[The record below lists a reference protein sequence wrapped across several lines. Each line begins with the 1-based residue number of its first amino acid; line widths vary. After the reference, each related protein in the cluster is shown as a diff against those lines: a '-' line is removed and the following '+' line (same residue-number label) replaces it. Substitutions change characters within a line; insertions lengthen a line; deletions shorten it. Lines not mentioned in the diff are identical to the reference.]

1 MDNPAYQT
9 YMDLLSSEGFDH
21 SITYV
26 PNDVAFG
33 WVDDPIAVQETLATF
48 DIKNFSDTPAAGY
61 ADDELPD
68 HCYLWDFAKMVTGD
82 NLPPR
87 NQGQVGSCFPA
98 GTKIRMA
105 DGSYKNIE
113 DIKLRDKVLTAEGNI
128 GKVTTCFLREE
139 NKSLLSFKCHGH
151 YGLQATAEHPILTQ
165 RGYVRMDELKIGDY
179 VSCPKYIPEN
189 KTSIKTQDYAS
200 WNVKITRKEICRV
213 SGSVMGR
220 KKSVIQI
227 SPMPEEIELTEDFGR
242 LIGLFLAE
250 GNTDKNKVCWTFNID
265 EKDTLAKDVV
275 DILKNQLNAS
285 ARIREIPEKNTCKV
299 ILHGREWSNLFE
311 KLCGNGSGNKAIH
324 KDLLCGPLKFLKET
338 FRGWMDGDGH
348 VSSAKKCIQGVTV
361 SHELALNMFD
371 ITNKLGLSP
380 VIRKSDPKV
389 SHGVKSRRRRYDLII
404 STGGGLNKPQ
414 QDENRQWRKITYLG
428 ETKYTGEV
436 FNFEVEGDNSYVVEG
451 IGVHNCVAFG
461 CCSAIEYTMCA
472 EIAQGDAEEF
482 KPLVQEI
489 VYGGSRV
496 EIGNGRLG
504 RGDGSIGAWGADF
517 VRKYGIINRGTFLNG
532 KYNLEKYSESLCRQW
547 GASGV
552 PNDLEPLVKEHPVK
566 YTTQISDWKSAKKSL
581 VQGYGISVA
590 SNQGFTTSRNSKGV
604 CKPSGSWAHQM
615 AIIGYATID
624 GEEHGFILNSWGT
637 YMGTSNIGPGEPSP
651 AGFYAHWSVI
661 DKMLKQDDSFCYSAV
676 QGFPL
681 RKLRWKI

>member
-1 MDNPAYQT
+1 MSDSPYKQYLN
-9 YMDLLSSEGFDH
+9 LLAEEGFD
-21 SITYV
+21 SSVTEV
-26 PNDVAFG
+26 PEGAQFGWIDDQEAVQAVVATLPFKDFEETPAFG
-33 WVDDPIAVQETLATF
+33 LAA
-48 DIKNFSDTPAAGY
+48 S
-61 ADDELPD
+61 ELPD
-68 HCYLWDFAKMVTGD
+68 YCYLWDFAKQVTGD

-189 KTSIKTQDYAS
+189 KSYIKTTNYAS
-200 WNVKITRKEICRV
+200 WNVKITRKEICRL

-227 SPMPEEIELTEDFGR
+227 SPMPEKIELTEDFGR

-275 DILKNQLNAS
+275 DILKNELNAS
-285 ARIREIPEKNTCKV
+285 ARIREMPEKNSCKV

-311 KLCGNGSGNKAIH
+311 RLCGNGSGNKAIH

-414 QDENRQWRKITYLG
+414 QDEKRQWRKITSLG
-428 ETKYTGEV
+428 ETKYTGDV

-461 CCSAIEYTMCA
+461 CCSAIEHTMCV
-472 EIAQGDAEEF
+472 EIANGDLEEF
-482 KPLVQEI
+482 KPLAQEI

-496 EIGNGRLG
+496 EIGGGRLG

-517 VRKYGIINRGTFLNG
+517 VRRYGILNRGIFLDG

-552 PNDLEPLVKEHPVK
+552 PNDLEPLVKEHPVFETAPIK
-566 YTTQISDWKSAKKSL
+566 TWDSAKKAL
-581 VQGYGISVA
+581 YQGYGISIA
-590 SNQGFTTSRNSKGV
+590 SNQGFSTKRDSNGV

-615 AIIGYATID
+615 ALTGFAKINNED
-624 GEEHGFILNSWGT
+624 HGFILNSWGL
-637 YMGTSNIGPGEPSP
+637 YMGTSNIGPGNPSL

-661 DKMLKQDDSFCYSAV
+661 DSMLKQNDSFCYSSV
-676 QGFPL
+676 KGFPL
-681 RKLRWKI
+681 RKLRWKF